1 MNLADSLSGCAGL
14 EGIQWLLLAP
24 APRRILRDQL
34 KSLLSGRSMLG
45 PCRLRRA
52 RFKPGRKLTAHY
64 DALVRN
70 ERNTAYCVRP
80 VAVTWGADDKPNRG
94 PAEHAVAEM
103 QAEARRHGVAAPFE
117 RLSADL
123 AHWSM
128 HISVSPLDSH
138 FPQLV
143 RLMDPR
149 YVAEMLA
156 TVYSASAPASTPALA
171 DRYAVISIRYRPGQ
185 RHVLRYDRLD
195 GAKTRVFAK
204 LYRDEDGAR
213 TFRVATQAAEWLEQ
227 QAEGSTAVRPLV
239 YVAEHGA
246 VLYPAL
252 SGEPLTETFWR
263 HACGLGRWLGRAG
276 TALRALHLLSPS
288 VAGPLPA
295 HDFAAEL
302 GQTARAS
309 DFIRALLPSVG
320 AAIDALFDRA
330 RELYQRLPQE
340 PPTFTHGDFKSEH
353 VWCGPYGLIL
363 LDFDSCHLGDPA
375 LDIGKFLAHLQLW
388 HVLNE
393 QPGLEPARQAF
404 LAGYAVGKSKERLL
418 RARLYE
424 VVELVKI
431 TTRRVPLF
439 DPDWTSR
446 TERMIER
453 AHSVMCRLELMMGVP
468 AAQARPSV
476 SGKEHA
482 AHAR

>member
-1 MNLADSLSGCAGL
+1 M
-14 EGIQWLLLAP
+14 
-24 APRRILRDQL
+24 
-34 KSLLSGRSMLG
+34 
-45 PCRLRRA
+45 
-52 RFKPGRKLTAHY
+52 
-64 DALVRN
+64 
-70 ERNTAYCVRP
+70 
-80 VAVTWGADDKPNRG
+80 
-94 PAEHAVAEM
+94 
-103 QAEARRHGVAAPFE
+103 
-117 RLSADL
+117 
-123 AHWSM
+123 
-128 HISVSPLDSH
+128 
-138 FPQLV
+138 
-143 RLMDPR
+143 
-149 YVAEMLA
+149 
-156 TVYSASAPASTPALA
+156 
-171 DRYAVISIRYRPGQ
+171 
-185 RHVLRYDRLD
+185 
-195 GAKTRVFAK
+195 
-204 LYRDEDGAR
+204 
-213 TFRVATQAAEWLEQ
+213 
-227 QAEGSTAVRPLV
+227 
-239 YVAEHGA
+239 
-246 VLYPAL
+246 
-252 SGEPLTETFWR
+252 
-263 HACGLGRWLGRAG
+263 
-276 TALRALHLLSPS
+276 
-288 VAGPLPA
+288 
-295 HDFAAEL
+295 
-302 GQTARAS
+302 
-309 DFIRALLPSVG
+309 G

-476 SGKEHA
+476 SGKEHT